1 MSPVAA
7 VRRARPCVVFRGTR
21 SPDRTRAVRIAL
33 TQTVLRWRDEL
44 AAAERHIADAAEAGA
59 PFDVELYTDAAEELR
74 AGINH
79 LGDALAELEG
89 M

>member
-7 VRRARPCVVFRGTR
+7 ARRASPCAMFRRPRT
-21 SPDRTRAVRIAL
+21 PDRTRAIRIAL

-44 AAAERHIADAAEAGA
+44 AAAERRIADAAEAGA
-59 PFDVELYTDAAEELR
+59 AFDVELYTDAAEELR

-79 LGDALAELEG
+79 LGETLAELEG
-89 M
+89 L